1 MTKKEVLD
9 EALRLWNQGRYD
21 AATKCYRKYGI
32 SDALFSKYLV
42 NSKVRTN

>member
-9 EALRLWNQGRYD
+9 EALRLWNKGRYD
-21 AATKCYRKYGI
+21 AAVKYYRKYGI

-42 NSKVRTN
+42 KSKVWTN